1 MRGAVPAENY
11 ANLNVCYIG
20 RSTAIIDFVCVL
32 LAQWL
37 TWLTRAVV
45 T

>member
-20 RSTAIIDFVCVL
+20 RSTAIIDFNV
-32 LAQWL
+32 
-37 TWLTRAVV
+37 
-45 T
+45 